1 MKIKI
6 WTVNQMSMVRE
17 MVIDGR
23 IPEFVADEV
32 SRVVSILDEY
42 YDAKRN
48 VESDDGGYLVVYTD
62 CVEDEREI
70 QAFLERYHISLDDAE
85 LDDTLG
91 TCNGITWRSVL
102 YLVTNDY
109 GITFIY
115 PCRS

>member
-70 QAFLERYHISLDDAE
+70 QAFFERYHISLDDAE

-91 TCNGITWRSVL
+91 ICNGITWRSVL